1 VAQAVLTRICAGLAP
16 ALGGLDDDAARAVRG
31 PLERTHE
38 VVPLLPQGPARTG
51 WYAALELA
59 GHRRDLPPLLGG
71 RIARLLMDVGVIT
84 RAEAADRLHAA
95 LSVGATAAEKAQW
108 AEGFTA
114 GGALLLIYDDAL
126 LGVLDRWV
134 RSLDDTEFLEVAPLL
149 RRSFGGF
156 SPAER
161 GNLLRATR
169 SLSGSAARA
178 SAPEIDLSR
187 ADGVLATARLLLQGT
202 S

>member
-1 VAQAVLTRICAGLAP
+1 
-16 ALGGLDDDAARAVRG
+16 
-31 PLERTHE
+31 
-38 VVPLLPQGPARTG
+38 
-51 WYAALELA
+51 
-59 GHRRDLPPLLGG
+59 
-71 RIARLLMDVGVIT
+71 M
-84 RAEAADRLHAA
+84 
-95 LSVGATAAEKAQW
+95 GATPAEKAQW

-114 GGALLLIYDDAL
+114 GGALLLIHDDAL

-134 RSLDDTEFLEVAPLL
+134 RSLDDADFLEVVPLL

-169 SLSGSAARA
+169 SLSGGTATAT
-178 SAPEIDLSR
+178 APDVDLSR
-187 ADGVLATARLLLQGT
+187 ADGVLATARLLLQGA

>member
-1 VAQAVLTRICAGLAP
+1 
-16 ALGGLDDDAARAVRG
+16 
-31 PLERTHE
+31 
-38 VVPLLPQGPARTG
+38 
-51 WYAALELA
+51 
-59 GHRRDLPPLLGG
+59 
-71 RIARLLMDVGVIT
+71 M
-84 RAEAADRLHAA
+84 HAA
-95 LSVGATAAEKAQW
+95 LSVGATPAEKAQW

-114 GGALLLIYDDAL
+114 GGALLLIHDDAL

-169 SLSGSAARA
+169 SLSGGRATA
-178 SAPEIDLSR
+178 SAPDMDLTR
-187 ADGVLATARLLLQGT
+187 ADGVLATAQVAVAGGIVTDPDISGDSAISLPTATRPRDPT
-202 S
+202 SRSGCGAGGC

>member
-1 VAQAVLTRICAGLAP
+1 MT
-16 ALGGLDDDAARAVRG
+16 
-31 PLERTHE
+31 T
-38 VVPLLPQGPARTG
+38 
-51 WYAALELA
+51 
-59 GHRRDLPPLLGG
+59 
-71 RIARLLMDVGVIT
+71 VGSCV
-84 RAEAADRLHAA
+84 
-95 LSVGATAAEKAQW
+95 ATAAEKAQW

-169 SLSGSAARA
+169 SLSGHAARA
-178 SAPEIDLSR
+178 NAPDIDLSR
-187 ADGVLATARLLLQGT
+187 ADGVLTTKAQMMIAGLQRLPQQDLRQGHLPAEAAGGVCLRASHGPNPPSTTRVRRAVPLPVNGEDFHRLHSGYLAAQASLLTSIQDWHEPLARSRT
-202 S
+202 RPM